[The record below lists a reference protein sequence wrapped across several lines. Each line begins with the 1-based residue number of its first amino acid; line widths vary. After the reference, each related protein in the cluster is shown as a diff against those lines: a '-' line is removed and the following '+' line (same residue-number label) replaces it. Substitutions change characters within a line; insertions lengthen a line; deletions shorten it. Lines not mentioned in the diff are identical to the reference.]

1 MIMSGYNSQATS
13 GATVLHLTI
22 GALCLGVLLQMLGV
36 SVIFWNLNGSDDL
49 LSTSI
54 LTGFAVLPDDPGL
67 MPRLLTMF
75 TSIPAASYYQFP
87 LPHGLSHP
95 PPVSV

>member
-1 MIMSGYNSQATS
+1 MMSGYNSLTTSSATI
-13 GATVLHLTI
+13 LLLTI

-36 SVIFWNLNGSDDL
+36 SVTFWNLNGSDDL

-67 MPRLLTMF
+67 APRLF
-75 TSIPAASYYQFP
+75 AIRTSIPAASHYQFL
-87 LPHGLSHP
+87 LPYGLFHP
-95 PPVSV
+95 PPFSV